1 MTIVILLTTGAAV
14 DWTDVLVPRVEVIEQ
29 KVDWLEASIGRIDAR
44 LDRIEAYVASIKR
57 TVAEP
62 PKRSFASAPAEA
74 DAGIVLLSAPFAC
87 APCEAAKAQLQ
98 AAGKSFA
105 VRIVPDGPW
114 PRLLVNGVESTLS
127 AVCGTTTMHAES
139 DMMSMGHEMHGEE
152 SHGMHEQKERRGP
165 LRLLGSLLFKGRKSR
180 GHGRSSSHMS
190 GGMAAMGGS

>member
-1 MTIVILLTTGAAV
+1 MRFLPLMLLAWLPSTGWADDI
-14 DWTDVLVPRVEVIEQ
+14 DWTAILVPRIERAEGRI
-29 KVDWLEASIGRIDAR
+29 DWLEASIGRIDER
-44 LDRIEAYVASIKR
+44 LDRIEADVASIKR

-114 PRLLVNGVESTLS
+114 PRLLVNGIESTLS
-127 AVCGTTTMHAES
+127 AVCGTTTMHVES
-139 DMMSMGHEMHGEE
+139 DMMSMGHEMHGM
-152 SHGMHEQKERRGP
+152 SHGMSNEKRGLLRGIGRR
-165 LRLLGSLLFKGRKSR
+165 LFKR
-180 GHGRSSSHMS
+180 GQRHSMGHSS
-190 GGMAAMGGS
+190 GGSMMGG